1 MEARMTIS
9 ILSQLSSALSELAAG
24 ARGFL
29 ASARAKDGSQL
40 SGVLWTPNTVVV
52 SEQAL
57 PDVSD
62 FEVTVAD
69 TTVSARL
76 AGRDEGTNVAVLKLD
91 RDLPGAPPVHAVPA
105 VGALALVLGVGSNGP
120 AARLALVRS
129 VGGAWQSLAGGT
141 IDHRITLDTYLGSA
155 EEGGPVLGAD
165 GAIFGIAVRG
175 AGRQSLVIPAST
187 IERMAPVLL
196 KSGAVERGWLGVS
209 LHPVALPEALR
220 SDQSQRVALMVMD
233 VAPGGPAAKAGVLA
247 GDILL
252 SVGGAMA
259 TRPSKIARQLGSG
272 SIGKTLEL
280 TLARAGAIV
289 KGEAVIEARASA

>member
-1 MEARMTIS
+1 MTVS
-9 ILSQLSSALSELAAG
+9 VLSQLSSALSELVAN

-29 ASARAKDGSQL
+29 ASARGKDNAQL

-57 PDVSD
+57 SDGSD

-69 TTVSARL
+69 VTVPARL

-91 RDLPGAPPVHAVPA
+91 RDVAGPLPVHTVPT
-105 VGALALVLGVGSNGP
+105 VGALALVLGVSSNGP

-141 IDHRITLDTYLGSA
+141 IDHRITLDTYLGST

-165 GAIFGIAVRG
+165 GAIFGIAARG

-187 IERMAPVLL
+187 VDRVVPLLL
-196 KSGAVERGWLGVS
+196 KSGTVERGWLGVS
-209 LHPVALPEALR
+209 LHPVALPETLR
-220 SDQSQRVALMVMD
+220 HEQSQRVGLMVMD

-252 SVGGAMA
+252 AVGGALA
-259 TRPSKIARQLGSG
+259 TRPGKIARQLGAE
-272 SIGKTLEL
+272 SIGRKIDL

-289 KGEAVIEARASA
+289 TSECVIEARGAT

>member
-1 MEARMTIS
+1 MTGTV
-9 ILSQLSSALSELAAG
+9 LSQLSSALSELAAN

-29 ASARAKDGSQL
+29 ASARGKDGTQL

-69 TTVSARL
+69 ATASARL

-91 RDLPGAPPVHAVPA
+91 RDFAGLRPAQSVPA
-105 VGALALVLGVGSNGP
+105 VGALALVLGAGSNGP

-141 IDHRITLDTYLGSA
+141 IDHRITLDTYLGST

-165 GAIFGIAVRG
+165 GGILGVAARG

-187 IERMAPVLL
+187 IERVVPLLL

-220 SDQSQRVALMVMD
+220 REESQRVGLMVMD

-252 SVGGAMA
+252 AVGGAVA
-259 TRPSKIARQLGSG
+259 TRPGKIARQLGAD
-272 SIGKTLEL
+272 SIGRKLEL

-289 KGEAVIEARASA
+289 TSECVIEARASA

>member
-1 MEARMTIS
+1 MTDS
-9 ILSQLSSALSELAAG
+9 ILSQLSSALSDLVST

-29 ASARAKDGSQL
+29 ASARAKDGTQL

-57 PDVSD
+57 PDASD
-62 FEVTVAD
+62 FEVTIAD
-69 TTVSARL
+69 ATVPAHL
-76 AGRDEGTNVAVLKLD
+76 AGRDEGTNVAVLKLE
-91 RDLPGAPPVHAVPA
+91 RDVTEPLPARAVPA

-141 IDHRITLDTYLGSA
+141 IDHRITLDTYLGSTD
-155 EEGGPVLGAD
+155 EGGPVLGAD
-165 GAIFGIAVRG
+165 GAIFGIAARG

-187 IERMAPVLL
+187 IDRVVPVLL
-196 KSGAVERGWLGVS
+196 KSGTVERGWLGVS

-220 SDQSQRVALMVMD
+220 RDQSQRVGLMVMD

-252 SVGGAMA
+252 AVGGALA
-259 TRPSKIARQLGSG
+259 TRPGKIARQLGAD
-272 SIGKTLEL
+272 SIGRTLDL

-289 KGEAVIEARASA
+289 TSECVVEARTAT